1 MAQKSDEVRSMK
13 KVFTLMVFLMTALCT
28 FGQVFTD
35 DLHVTSGAG
44 RTTDYAQKE
53 VELTKVSDDVYK
65 FTFRKL
71 APMEYKTFGD
81 FVVED
86 VTATVDAAG
95 EMTFSTASTEG
106 TWTNVTSTAAI
117 GGVSEGS
124 KSSIS
129 AFTATLSADKSK
141 LIVDLTFMTL
151 GSDVNVVFGK
161 EYTDP
166 TAINTLTTADDNKYV
181 AIYTL
186 GGVRMQNLQR
196 GINIVRTASGKV
208 KKVLVK

>member
-1 MAQKSDEVRSMK
+1 MK

-117 GGVSEGS
+117 GGVTEGS

-129 AFTATLSADKSK
+129 AFTATLSADKTK
-141 LIVDLTFMTL
+141 LIVDLTFMTM

-161 EYTDP
+161 EYTGP

>member
-1 MAQKSDEVRSMK
+1 MK

-35 DLHVTSGAG
+35 DQHVTSGAG
-44 RTTDYAQKE
+44 RTTDYTQKE

-95 EMTFSTASTEG
+95 EMTFSTASTDG

-117 GGVSEGS
+117 GGVTEGS

-141 LIVDLTFMTL
+141 LIVDLTFMTM

-181 AIYTL
+181 AIYNL
-186 GGVRMQNLQR
+186 GGVRMQRLQR

>member
-1 MAQKSDEVRSMK
+1 MK

-117 GGVSEGS
+117 GGVTEGS

-129 AFTATLSADKSK
+129 KFTATLSADKSK
-141 LIVDLTFMTL
+141 LIVDLTFMTM
-151 GSDVNVVFGK
+151 GSDVDVVFGK
-161 EYTDP
+161 KVD
-166 TAINTLTTADDNKYV
+166 TAINTVNAADDNRYV
-181 AIYTL
+181 EIYTL

-196 GINIVRTASGKV
+196 GINIVRTANGKV
-208 KKVLVK
+208 KKLLVK

>member
-1 MAQKSDEVRSMK
+1 MK
-13 KVFTLMVFLMTALCT
+13 KVFTLMVFLMSALCT

-106 TWTNVTSTAAI
+106 TWTNVTSTVAI
-117 GGVSEGS
+117 GGVKEGS

-141 LIVDLTFMTL
+141 LIVDLTFMTM
-151 GSDVNVVFGK
+151 GSDVDVVFGK
-161 EYTDP
+161 KID
-166 TAINTLTTADDNKYV
+166 TAINTVNAADDNRYV
-181 AIYTL
+181 ELYNL
-186 GGVRMQNLQR
+186 GGVRMQRLQR
-196 GINIVRTASGKV
+196 GINIVRTANGKV
-208 KKVLVK
+208 KKLLVK

>member
-1 MAQKSDEVRSMK
+1 MSDN
-13 KVFTLMVFLMTALCT
+13 
-28 FGQVFTD
+28 
-35 DLHVTSGAG
+35 
-44 RTTDYAQKE
+44 
-53 VELTKVSDDVYK
+53 VYK

-117 GGVSEGS
+117 GGVTEGS

-141 LIVDLTFMTL
+141 LIVDFTFMTL

-166 TAINTLTTADDNKYV
+166 TAINTLTIADDNKYV

-186 GGVRMQNLQR
+186 GGVRMQRLQR